1 MSKTRHLDTAI
12 EILRGTKGAKR
23 AARKAQVE
31 VLVTVFKD
39 GYLVQINGKT
49 VEEGDGNDETAKVIA
64 NAHAEKARALGKTVS
79 ITFY

>member
-31 VLVTVFKD
+31 VLVTVFND
-39 GYLVQINGKT
+39 GYMVQINGKI
-49 VEEGDGNDETAKVIA
+49 VEEGDGNADEAKDIA
-64 NAHAEKARALGKTVS
+64 DAHAEKARQLGKTVT